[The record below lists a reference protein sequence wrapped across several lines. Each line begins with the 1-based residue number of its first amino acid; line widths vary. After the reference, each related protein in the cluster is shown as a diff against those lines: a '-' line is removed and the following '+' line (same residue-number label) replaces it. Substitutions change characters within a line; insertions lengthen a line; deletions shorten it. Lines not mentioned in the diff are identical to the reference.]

1 MAGLQINTV
10 SGEDLD
16 AARVGFHAAFLGSL
30 ESVGPDPLED
40 LYAKID
46 STSNAEEWEWLG
58 DLPGFEE
65 WKGDRKL
72 AGLDQFKLRIENKN
86 WASGLRV
93 HQNQLADNRTGM
105 LRLRIDGLAAKARKH
120 RTDYAVKLLLNGFTG
135 LAYPETG
142 NGLGYDGAFFFST
155 THQQQGYS
163 TVQSNKLTLALDAD
177 GVALET
183 ATQMLGAMKSYDGS
197 EILDMS
203 GTTLIVGPKLQF
215 VAERLMG
222 AEYLANGASN
232 IHRNRYRVLVS
243 PRLTGAYDDY
253 WFLAD
258 MSAPI
263 KPLIFQMR
271 EEISTSAIV
280 GNKGGS
286 NDSLPRF
293 QYGELWFG
301 AEARYGAGYF
311 EWRTIIGSQVA

>member
-1 MAGLQINTV
+1 MGLQINTIA
-10 SGEDLD
+10 GDDLD

-30 ESVGPDPLED
+30 DTIGPDPLEQ
-40 LYAKID
+40 LYA
-46 STSNAEEWEWLG
+46 TVQSNGTVEEWEWLG

-72 AGLDQFKLRIENKN
+72 AGLDQFKLRVENKN
-86 WASGLRV
+86 WSSGLRV

-105 LRLRIDGLAAKARKH
+105 LRLRIDGLAAKARRH
-120 RTDYAVKLLLNGFTG
+120 RTDLAVKHLLNGFTG
-135 LAYPETG
+135 LAFPEVS
-142 NGLGYDGAFFFST
+142 NGLAYDGAMFFST

-183 ATQMLGAMKSYDGS
+183 ATQMLGAMKSYDGT
-197 EILDMS
+197 ETLDMG

-215 VAERLMG
+215 IAERLMG

-232 IHRNRYRVLVS
+232 IHRNRYKVLVS
-243 PRLTGAYDDY
+243 NRLVGAYDDY

-258 MSAPI
+258 MSSPI

-271 EEISTSAIV
+271 QEIQTSAIV
-280 GNKGGS
+280 GGTGGGD
-286 NDSLPRF
+286 DSLPRF

-301 AEARYGAGYF
+301 AEARYGVGYF
-311 EWRTIIGSQVA
+311 EWRTIVGSQVA